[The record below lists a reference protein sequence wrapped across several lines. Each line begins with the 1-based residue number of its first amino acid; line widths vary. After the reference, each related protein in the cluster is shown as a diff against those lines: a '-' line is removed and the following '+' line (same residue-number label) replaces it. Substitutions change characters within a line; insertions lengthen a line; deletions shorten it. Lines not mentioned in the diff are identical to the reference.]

1 MNPEIINLYIDR
13 LLQEIQELT
22 KNRLL
27 VETRLK
33 YTENINVE
41 LSKQLKEAEVQLE
54 KLNKKKQKEVNTSS
68 EF

>member
-1 MNPEIINLYIDR
+1 MNPELINLYIDR

-27 VETRLK
+27 IETQLK
-33 YTENINVE
+33 YTERMNSE
-41 LSKQLKEAEVQLE
+41 LQNKLKELEAQIE
-54 KLNKKKQKEVNTSS
+54 KLNKKKSKEVNTSN